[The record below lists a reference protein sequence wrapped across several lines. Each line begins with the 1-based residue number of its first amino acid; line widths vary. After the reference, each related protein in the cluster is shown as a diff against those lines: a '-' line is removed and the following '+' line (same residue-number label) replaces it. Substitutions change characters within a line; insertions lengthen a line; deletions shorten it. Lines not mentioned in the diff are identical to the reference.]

1 MGTFQRPT
9 RLTRRRPP
17 CVGRGAARGVTL
29 VEMLIV
35 IALIALIGGSIL
47 FGSGMLGGARQRAA
61 GTLLVT
67 AVQKGIAEANNT
79 GLPVR
84 LVMDFAGSRIRLE
97 KSSTSKVLRSS
108 PRDAAAL
115 EAAARRESE
124 RVVDTNTPPLP
135 QFTAVDVLGDDAEP
149 SKPVVTEGEGEAAP
163 TGPSRSL
170 GAGVKFRLVQTEH
183 DVDPITEGE
192 AYLYFW
198 PGGITEQAVIQLTRG
213 ANDEGL
219 TVQVSSLTGRA
230 AIKPGRVAL
239 PEPRSDGEYSER
251 EEDL

>member
-1 MGTFQRPT
+1 MGSFLRPA
-9 RLTRRRPP
+9 RVTRRRPFGAER
-17 CVGRGAARGVTL
+17 CAARGVTL

-47 FGSGMLGGARQRAA
+47 FGSGLLGGARQRAA

-67 AVQKGIAEANNT
+67 AVQKGVALANTT
-79 GLPVR
+79 GRPVR

-97 KSSTSKVLRSS
+97 ESSTSKVLRDS
-108 PRDAAAL
+108 PRDAAGI

-124 RVVDTNTPPLP
+124 RVVDTSAPPAP
-135 QFTAVDVLGDDAEP
+135 QFTPVDVLGDDTEAPKPSAEDAAEG
-149 SKPVVTEGEGEAAP
+149 VVP
-163 TGPSRSL
+163 GPGRSL

-183 DVDPITEGE
+183 DADPVTEGD

-230 AIKPGRVAL
+230 VIKPGRVAL

>member
-1 MGTFQRPT
+1 
-9 RLTRRRPP
+9 
-17 CVGRGAARGVTL
+17 VGRGAARGVTL

-61 GTLLVT
+61 GTLLVA
-67 AVQKGIAEANNT
+67 AVQKGIALANTT
-79 GLPVR
+79 GRPVR
-84 LVMDFAGSRIRLE
+84 LVMDIAGSRIRLE
-97 KSSTSKVLRSS
+97 ESSTSKVLRNS

-124 RVVDTNTPPLP
+124 RVVDTTTPPPP
-135 QFTAVDVLGDDAEP
+135 QFTAVDVLGDDTDAP
-149 SKPVVTEGEGEAAP
+149 KAPTVAEGEEAAP
-163 TGPSRSL
+163 PAPGRSL
-170 GAGVKFRLVQTEH
+170 GSGVKFRLVQTEH
-183 DVDPITEGE
+183 DVEPITEGD

-213 ANDEGL
+213 TDDEGI

-230 AIKPGRVAL
+230 MIKPGRVAL

>member
-1 MGTFQRPT
+1 
-9 RLTRRRPP
+9 
-17 CVGRGAARGVTL
+17 VGRGAARGVTL

-61 GTLLVT
+61 GTLLIT
-67 AVQKGIAEANNT
+67 AVQKGIAQANTT
-79 GLPVR
+79 GRPVR
-84 LVMDFAGSRIRLE
+84 LVMDFAGNRIRLE
-97 KSSTSKVLRSS
+97 ESSTSKVLRSS

-124 RVVDTNTPPLP
+124 RVVDTTTPPPP
-135 QFTAVDVLGDDAEP
+135 QYTAVDVLGDDAEP
-149 SKPVVTEGEGEAAP
+149 TKPTATEGEGEGAAAP

-183 DVDPITEGE
+183 DVDPITEGD

-213 ANDEGL
+213 ADDEGL

-230 AIKPGRVAL
+230 VIKPGRVAL